1 MVSPRHMELHWHL
14 ACSYSKQMAVRFD
27 FDPTTPLARSVFV
40 RCGERMVIEGVTTT
54 EILVSFGNTT
64 PQPMKFEDPLDAV
77 FFQNNLESELV
88 RKGWTLVAFESA
100 RPDPRPS
107 AAAAAW

>member
-1 MVSPRHMELHWHL
+1 
-14 ACSYSKQMAVRFD
+14 MAVRFD
-27 FDPTTPLARSVFV
+27 FDPTTPLARSIFV

-54 EILVSFGNTT
+54 EILVSFGDTA

-88 RKGWTLVAFESA
+88 RKGWTLVAFETSRIA
-100 RPDPRPS
+100 PRPT
-107 AAAAAW
+107 AIPAAW